1 MGGLFPPI
9 LILGGNHMKH
19 SKMWFG
25 IFVGPILFAFL
36 LIVIVP
42 MLSGIY
48 FSFTDWNGI
57 NNSANWV
64 GNSNYITVFTEDK
77 EFLDAFAFT
86 AKFAAVSVVLINLI
100 GFGLALYVTKIERF
114 SGLLRSVFFMPN
126 LIGGLILGFI
136 WQFIFIKAFGYIGKE
151 TGWIIFQGWL
161 SNTSTG
167 FWGLAILMSWQMSGY
182 MMVIYIAAL
191 QNIPESLLE
200 AARIDG
206 ASGLQRLR
214 HIKIPLVAP
223 AFTIGLF
230 LTLSNS
236 FKLYDQN
243 LSLTGG
249 DPAHTTEMLAMNIYN
264 TAFVFNNMG
273 VAQAKAVIFLV
284 AVSAMTLTQMYY
296 SKKKEVEM

>member
-1 MGGLFPPI
+1 
-9 LILGGNHMKH
+9 MKY
-19 SKMWFG
+19 SKMWFSVF
-25 IFVGPILFAFL
+25 IGPILFAFL
-36 LIVIVP
+36 LVVIIP
-42 MLSGIY
+42 MILGIY

-57 NNSANWV
+57 NNNAAWIGV
-64 GNSNYITVFTEDK
+64 SNYIEVFKGDK
-77 EFLDAFAFT
+77 EFVNAFMFT

-100 GFGLALYVTKIERF
+100 GFGLALFVTKIERF

-126 LIGGLILGFI
+126 LIGGLILGFV

-151 TGWIIFQGWL
+151 MGWTLFQGWL
-161 SNTSTG
+161 STTTTG

-191 QNIPESLLE
+191 QNIPESLIE

-206 ASGLQRLR
+206 ASSLQRLR
-214 HIKIPLVAP
+214 HITVPLVAP
-223 AFTIGLF
+223 AFTVGVF

-273 VAQAKAVIFLV
+273 IAQAKAVIFLV
-284 AVSAMTLTQMYY
+284 AVSAITLTQIYY

>member
-1 MGGLFPPI
+1 
-9 LILGGNHMKH
+9 MKY
-19 SKMWFG
+19 SKMWFS

-36 LIVIVP
+36 LVVIIP
-42 MLSGIY
+42 MLFGIY

-57 NNSANWV
+57 NNDANWV
-64 GNSNYITVFTEDK
+64 GFSNYVEIIRGDEEFMNAFT
-77 EFLDAFAFT
+77 FT
-86 AKFAAVSVVLINLI
+86 AKFAAVSVILINAI
-100 GFGLALYVTKIERF
+100 GFGLALFVTRIEKF

-126 LIGGLILGFI
+126 LIGGLILGFV

-151 TGWIIFQGWL
+151 MGWEFFQGWL
-161 SNTSTG
+161 STTSTG

-191 QNIPESLLE
+191 QNIPESLIE
-200 AARIDG
+200 ASKIDG
-206 ASGLQRLR
+206 ANALQRLR
-214 HIKIPLVAP
+214 HITIPLVAP
-223 AFTIGLF
+223 AFTVGLF

-273 VAQAKAVIFLV
+273 VAQAKAVLFLIT
-284 AVSAMTLTQMYY
+284 VSVITLTQMYY
-296 SKKKEVEM
+296 SKKREVEM

>member
-1 MGGLFPPI
+1 
-9 LILGGNHMKH
+9 MKH

-64 GNSNYITVFTEDK
+64 GISNYITVFTEDK

>member
-1 MGGLFPPI
+1 
-9 LILGGNHMKH
+9 MKH

-25 IFVGPILFAFL
+25 AFVGPILFAFL

-42 MLSGIY
+42 MISGIY

-64 GNSNYITVFTEDK
+64 GISNYITVFSGDK
-77 EFLDAFAFT
+77 EFLNAFAFT
-86 AKFAAVSVVLINLI
+86 AKFAAVSVILINLI

-151 TGWIIFQGWL
+151 MGWVFFQGWL

-191 QNIPESLLE
+191 QSIPQSLIE

-206 ASGLQRLR
+206 ATPLQRLR

-264 TAFVFNNMG
+264 TAFVFNKMG

-296 SKKKEVEM
+296 SKKREVEM

>member
-1 MGGLFPPI
+1 
-9 LILGGNHMKH
+9 MKY
-19 SKMWFG
+19 SKMWFS

-36 LIVIVP
+36 LVVIIP

-57 NNSANWV
+57 NNDANWV
-64 GNSNYITVFTEDK
+64 GLSNYVEIISGDEEFMSAFT
-77 EFLDAFAFT
+77 FT
-86 AKFAAVSVVLINLI
+86 AKFAAVSVILINAI
-100 GFGLALYVTKIERF
+100 GFGLALFVTRIEKF

-126 LIGGLILGFI
+126 LIGGLILGFV

-151 TGWIIFQGWL
+151 MGWEFFQGWL
-161 SNTSTG
+161 STTSTG

-191 QNIPESLLE
+191 QNIPESLIE
-200 AARIDG
+200 ASKIDG
-206 ASGLQRLR
+206 ANALQRLR
-214 HIKIPLVAP
+214 HITMPLVAP
-223 AFTIGLF
+223 AFTVGLF

-273 VAQAKAVIFLV
+273 VAQAKAVLFLIT
-284 AVSAMTLTQMYY
+284 VSVITLTQMYY
-296 SKKKEVEM
+296 SKKREVEM

>member
-1 MGGLFPPI
+1 
-9 LILGGNHMKH
+9 MKY
-19 SKMWFG
+19 SKMWFS

-36 LIVIVP
+36 LVVIIP

-57 NNSANWV
+57 NNNANWV
-64 GNSNYITVFTEDK
+64 GLSNYVEIISGDEEFMSAFT
-77 EFLDAFAFT
+77 FT
-86 AKFAAVSVVLINLI
+86 AKFAAVSVILINAI
-100 GFGLALYVTKIERF
+100 GFGLALFVTRIEKF

-126 LIGGLILGFI
+126 LIGGLILGFV

-151 TGWIIFQGWL
+151 MGWEFFQGWL
-161 SNTSTG
+161 STTSTG

-191 QNIPESLLE
+191 QNIPESLIE
-200 AARIDG
+200 ASKIDG
-206 ASGLQRLR
+206 ANALQRLR
-214 HIKIPLVAP
+214 HITMPLVAP
-223 AFTIGLF
+223 AFTVGLF

-273 VAQAKAVIFLV
+273 VAQAKAVLFLIT
-284 AVSAMTLTQMYY
+284 VSVITLTQMYY
-296 SKKKEVEM
+296 SKKREVEM

>member
-1 MGGLFPPI
+1 
-9 LILGGNHMKH
+9 
-19 SKMWFG
+19 MWFS

-36 LIVIVP
+36 LVVIVP

-64 GNSNYITVFTEDK
+64 GISNYITVFSGDK
-77 EFLDAFAFT
+77 EFLNAFAFT

-151 TGWIIFQGWL
+151 MGWAFFQGWL

-191 QNIPESLLE
+191 QSIPESLLE
-200 AARIDG
+200 AAKIDG
-206 ASGLQRLR
+206 ATSWQRLR

-249 DPAHTTEMLAMNIYN
+249 DPAHTTEMLSMNIYN

-296 SKKKEVEM
+296 SKKREVEM

>member
-1 MGGLFPPI
+1 
-9 LILGGNHMKH
+9 MKH
-19 SKMWFG
+19 TKMWFG
-25 IFVGPILFAFL
+25 VFVGPILFAFL
-36 LIVIVP
+36 LVVIVP
-42 MLSGIY
+42 MILGIY

-57 NNSANWV
+57 NNNASWV
-64 GNSNYITVFTEDK
+64 GISNYIEVFSGDE
-77 EFLDAFAFT
+77 EFLNAFGFT

-100 GFGLALYVTKIERF
+100 GFGLALFVTKIERF

-126 LIGGLILGFI
+126 LIGGLILGFV

-151 TGWIIFQGWL
+151 MGWEFFQGWL
-161 SNTSTG
+161 STTSTG

-182 MMVIYIAAL
+182 MMVIYIAAI
-191 QNIPESLLE
+191 QNIPESLIE

-206 ASGLQRLR
+206 ATSLQRLR
-214 HIKIPLVAP
+214 HITVPLVAP

-273 VAQAKAVIFLV
+273 VAQAKAVVFLIT
-284 AVSAMTLTQMYY
+284 VSVITLTQMYY
-296 SKKKEVEM
+296 SKKREVEM